1 MTIKSILKTACL
13 FLNKEDLCEKID
25 VEDFDSLSEAYKSQI
40 NFLLKCLNLTY
51 QEIASD
57 YIPLLKKESISFVD
71 GEILL
76 SSLSKKFLEVVSLR
90 SKNGEKVKYK
100 IYPDYIEANIDEAD
114 MVYKYLPSN
123 LTSLSSTIETF
134 ANRVSEITL
143 AFGVAMEY
151 CFINGLHEDAAVWER
166 RFKDALFI
174 RSSKKNNIKL
184 PVRRWF

>member
-25 VEDFDSLSEAYKSQI
+25 ATNFDSLSDAFKSQI

-51 QEIASD
+51 QEVASD
-57 YIPLLKKESISFVD
+57 YIPLLKKESISVSD
-71 GEILL
+71 NKILL
-76 SSLSKKFLEVVSLR
+76 SDLSKKFLEVVFLR
-90 SKNGEKVKYK
+90 DKNGKKLKFKVF
-100 IYPDYIEANIDEAD
+100 PDYIEVNADEAEII
-114 MVYKYLPSN
+114 YKYLPTE
-123 LTSLSSTIETF
+123 LTSLSTTMESF
-134 ANRVSEITL
+134 SNKVSEITL

-151 CFINGLHEDAAVWER
+151 SFINGLHEDAAVWEK

-174 RSSKKNNIKL
+174 RSGKKNNIKL

>member
-25 VEDFDSLSEAYKSQI
+25 AEDFDSLSDTFKSQI

-51 QEIASD
+51 QEVASD
-57 YIPLLKKESISFVD
+57 YIPLLKKESISVSD
-71 GEILL
+71 KKISL
-76 SSLSKKFLEVVSLR
+76 SDLSKKFLEVVSLR
-90 SKNGEKVKYK
+90 DKNGKKLKFKVF
-100 IYPDYIEANIDEAD
+100 PDYIEVDTDEAEI
-114 MVYKYLPSN
+114 VYKYLPTG
-123 LTSLSSTIETF
+123 LTSLSTTMESF
-134 ANRVSEITL
+134 SNKVSEITL

-151 CFINGLHEDAAVWER
+151 SFINGLHEDAAVWEK

-174 RSSKKNNIKL
+174 RSGKKNNIKL